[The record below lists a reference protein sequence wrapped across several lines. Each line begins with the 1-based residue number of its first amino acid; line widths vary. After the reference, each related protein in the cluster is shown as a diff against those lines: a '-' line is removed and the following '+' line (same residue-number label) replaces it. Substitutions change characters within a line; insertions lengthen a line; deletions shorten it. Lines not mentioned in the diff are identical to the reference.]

1 MTAACSLLLCFD
13 VQVNLEEL
21 RRVKQL
27 LVELESKAETMRCG
41 GGGVGRVGQGLLADE
56 EFIVSST
63 IQLNSQ
69 D

>member
-1 MTAACSLLLCFD
+1 M
-13 VQVNLEEL
+13 
-21 RRVKQL
+21 KQL